1 MLSNIKS
8 IKWEDFTEVFPAFV
22 AMIVM
27 PLTYSISNG
36 IALGFITYPLI
47 KLFTGKGKEVHWLVY
62 VLCALF
68 IVYFIWL

>member
-1 MLSNIKS
+1 
-8 IKWEDFTEVFPAFV
+8 
-22 AMIVM
+22 MIVM